1 MNNEL
6 ITPSTERRTQ
16 DARRK
21 TSSGLTLIEMIVAIG
36 ISSIVMLSAGLLV
49 SSGYK
54 GWKQSF
60 NNANCESR
68 LGAMDTMIAL
78 GAIGRKSN
86 KMDYCVYEVTGNTFT
101 KVVPVADPEE
111 ILTGQAVEFR
121 YWDTELNPALM
132 DPAVTAT
139 AYALF
144 YLDGTQLKV
153 DYGPYPPGG
162 INAAGQRITGAD
174 VTTTTLA
181 QHVSSVNFSHTSKN
195 MAGDGKG
202 CVRMRLVIID
212 TTDGTP
218 KTTIA
223 ATLMRNTWSE

>member
-144 YLDGTQLKV
+144 YLDGNRLKV

-181 QHVSSVNFSHTSKN
+181 ENVFSVDFSHTAKN
-195 MAGDGKG
+195 MAGDGRG
-202 CVRMRLVIID
+202 CVRMKLVIID
-212 TTDGTP
+212 TTDGEP